1 MTLLNLDLKSTII
14 DTYYIWFSSRTMC
27 DFHDL
32 VSLNNVKSGFW
43 VVALLPQR
51 LKSTLFEIFFS
62 LRWLLGAAQFKKI
75 SNKVDFSL

>member
-32 VSLNNVKSGFW
+32 VSLNNVKSVFW

-51 LKSTLFEIFFS
+51 LKSTLFEIFFLTPLAPWGRS
-62 LRWLLGAAQFKKI
+62 VQKNLKQR
-75 SNKVDFSL
+75 